1 MAPPD
6 HHDVRAIA
14 RDRAALE
21 AFYREHFDTVLAFVA
36 RRVDDPHSAADLTSD
51 VFVAALGSAHTYR
64 GGPGGG
70 RAWLFGVARNV
81 MASDRHRAAR
91 EADARRRAAG
101 RRLTD
106 PDDIQRLEER
116 LDAEQ
121 QARKAYRAIR
131 TLPDADRAVL
141 ELVVVDGLSV
151 SEAARV
157 LDVGTVA
164 ARVRLHRARRRLV
177 RRLAAYDG
185 PGNAQD
191 RLHPVTQARTDSTSH
206 AEVH

>member
-1 MAPPD
+1 MSPPD

-14 RDRAALE
+14 RDSAALD
-21 AFYREHFDTVLAFVA
+21 AFYREHFDAVLRFVA
-36 RRVDDPHSAADLTSD
+36 RRVDDPHTAADLTAD

-70 RAWLFGVARNV
+70 RAWLYGVARNV
-81 MASDRHRAAR
+81 MASDRHRSAR

-106 PDDIQRLEER
+106 PDDIHRVEER
-116 LDAEQ
+116 LDAERR
-121 QARKAYRAIR
+121 ARDAYRAMR

-141 ELVVVDGLSV
+141 ELVVVDGLGV
-151 SEAARV
+151 ADAARV
-157 LDVGTVA
+157 LDIGAVA
-164 ARVRLHRARRRLV
+164 ARVRLHRARRRLARV
-177 RRLAAYDG
+177 LAAGDG
-185 PGNAQD
+185 VGGEPE
-191 RLHPVTQARTDSTSH
+191 RPHPLAPSRPNSTPH